1 MQCLKVQLA
10 ISVTQDGIIIS
21 VNDEP
26 NKKAKG
32 PIDFTEDGILIINCF
47 NEMQSSKVHSS
58 FEVTEE
64 GIFIFFKDI
73 YQF

>member
-10 ISVTQDGIIIS
+10 ISVTKDGIIIS

-26 NKKAKG
+26 NKKEKG